1 MVYLIKFEADVN
13 GIASVKRVNGEMYV
27 HGKDSSTARHYAE
40 AYIKDCYSEEYAILE
55 CVPVF
60 VLNME

>member
-1 MVYLIKFEADVN
+1 MIYLIKFEADVIGLN
-13 GIASVKRVNGEMYV
+13 AVTRVNGEMYV

-40 AYIKDCYSEEYAILE
+40 SYIKDCYSEEYAILE